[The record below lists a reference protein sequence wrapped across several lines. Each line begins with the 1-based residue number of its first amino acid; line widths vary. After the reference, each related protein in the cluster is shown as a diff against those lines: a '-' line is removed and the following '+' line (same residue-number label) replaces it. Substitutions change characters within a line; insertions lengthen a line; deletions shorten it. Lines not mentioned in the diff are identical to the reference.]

1 VSSMTDA
8 PTGKEDA
15 RRILAYVESVAK
27 ESRKALTI
35 EFSQKHKGIPF
46 NTASKALQD
55 SLLAWFARRD
65 KNLQLTSEAT
75 NSSQPGEIRAV
86 FLGETK
92 KVRFKLHADA
102 IFTLAGGTADSRCY
116 LKDLNVTV
124 DARAFSS

>member
-1 VSSMTDA
+1 MTDA

-27 ESRKALTI
+27 ESRKGLTI
-35 EFSQKHKGIPF
+35 EFNQKHKGIPF
-46 NTASKALQD
+46 NTAAKALQD

-65 KNLQLTSEAT
+65 KNLQLTREAT
-75 NSSQPGEIRAV
+75 NSSRPGEIRAV
-86 FLGETK
+86 FVGETK

-102 IFTLAGGTADSRCY
+102 VFTLAGGTAESRCY

-124 DARAFSS
+124 DARAFSG

>member
-1 VSSMTDA
+1 MTDA

-35 EFSQKHKGIPF
+35 EFNQKHKGIPF
-46 NTASKALQD
+46 NEAAKSLQD

-65 KNLQLTSEAT
+65 KNLQLTREGT
-75 NSSQPGEIRAV
+75 DSSRPGEVRAV

-102 IFTLAGGTADSRCY
+102 IFALAGGTAESRCY

-124 DARAFSS
+124 DTRAFSS

>member
-1 VSSMTDA
+1 MTDA
-8 PTGKEDA
+8 PTGKEDT

-27 ESRKALTI
+27 ESRKALTV

-46 NTASKALQD
+46 NTAAKALQD

-65 KNLQLTSEAT
+65 KNLQLTREAT
-75 NSSQPGEIRAV
+75 NSSRPGEIRAV

-102 IFTLAGGTADSRCY
+102 IFTLAGGTAESRCY

-124 DARAFSS
+124 DTRAFSS

>member
-1 VSSMTDA
+1 MTDA

-35 EFSQKHKGIPF
+35 EFNQKHKGIPF
-46 NTASKALQD
+46 NTAAKALQD
-55 SLLAWFARRD
+55 SLMTWFARRD
-65 KNLQLTSEAT
+65 KNLQITREAT
-75 NSSQPGEIRAV
+75 NSSRPGEIRAV
-86 FLGETK
+86 FVGETK

-102 IFTLAGGTADSRCY
+102 IFTLADGTAESRCY

>member
-1 VSSMTDA
+1 MTDT

-46 NTASKALQD
+46 NTAAKALQD
-55 SLLAWFARRD
+55 SLMTWFARRD
-65 KNLQLTSEAT
+65 KNLQLTREAT
-75 NSSQPGEIRAV
+75 NSSRPGEIRAV

-102 IFTLAGGTADSRCY
+102 IFTLAGGTAESRCY

-124 DARAFSS
+124 DTRAFSS